1 MSQRWEL
8 GIVTDARDRP
18 SHHSNQGTIVTMNLH
33 CPLGGKN
40 RENPRHER
48 GSCVSRVANASLKSI
63 KTVCQDGLLIV
74 WSPAV
79 LAFPPRIRSISVTAQ
94 LSLVSTMAF
103 YQFMMLRHLS
113 NLPFQP
119 VLLPFHVRSST
130 HAGASGCLF
139 AAMQC
144 SICCLA
150 SKVILLQDHVKKHV
164 GYLNSLE

>member
-1 MSQRWEL
+1 MQGIDQAIIPIKGQSSLWTSTVHWVGRTGKTQGMKEEVVYQEWPTLRW
-8 GIVTDARDRP
+8 
-18 SHHSNQGTIVTMNLH
+18 
-33 CPLGGKN
+33 N
-40 RENPRHER
+40 R
-48 GSCVSRVANASLKSI
+48 S